1 MTNYHIPIL
10 VDIVTTGLKVKPGKQ
25 YIDATVGDGGHAEA
39 ILKIGG
45 KVLGLD
51 RDPDQIARSRE
62 RLEKYVATGQL
73 RLVQSNFS
81 LMSDVVNHY
90 KYHPINGI
98 LFDLG
103 ISSFHL
109 DSSTRGFSFRT
120 NQPLDMRLNPGFG
133 ATAADL
139 VNALSE
145 NELTH
150 LFVTYGQVR
159 PARVVAREIV
169 KSRRGHKILTTKD
182 LVDVIDRVAK
192 RTGKL
197 HPATKIFM
205 SLRIAVND
213 EVHSLG
219 DSLSQAIT
227 LLFPGGML
235 AVITFHEG
243 EDRIVKHLFR
253 SSPDVVAVTKRPL
266 VPTAQEVMRNPRS
279 RSAKLRI
286 AEKLSRELP

>member
-10 VDIVTTGLKVKPGKQ
+10 VDIVTSGLKVKPGRQ

-81 LMSDVVNHY
+81 CMTDVVNHY
-90 KYHPINGI
+90 KYHPISGI

-120 NQPLDMRLNPGFG
+120 NQPLDMRFNPGFG

-145 NELTH
+145 NELTD

-159 PARVVAREIV
+159 PARLVAREIV

-213 EVHSLG
+213 EVHSLR

-253 SSPDVVAVTKRPL
+253 SSPDVAAVTKRPL
-266 VPTAQEVMRNPRS
+266 VPTAWEVMRNPRS

-286 AEKLSRELP
+286 AEKLDLELP